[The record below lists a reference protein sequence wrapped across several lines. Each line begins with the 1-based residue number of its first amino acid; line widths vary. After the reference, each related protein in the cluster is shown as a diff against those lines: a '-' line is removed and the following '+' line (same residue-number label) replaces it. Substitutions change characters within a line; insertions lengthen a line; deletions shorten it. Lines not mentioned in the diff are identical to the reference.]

1 MSSAHQQIFIK
12 GLTLTEINGQ
22 GFAVNQ
28 DLYDANGNKLDSV
41 QLTGVDN
48 NGDPHFAYTQTLVML
63 PKYNDY
69 MFTALC
75 TGCSVTA
82 ILEHSPDGI
91 HWCDCALA
99 DGNTCTFKCDVTISR
114 CTAKIVDV
122 PLLQYVRVRLE
133 EIPAETIDCSI
144 MITHTMNY

>member
-12 GLTLTEINGQ
+12 DLTLTEINGE
-22 GFAVNQ
+22 GFAENQ

-41 QLTGVDN
+41 QLTSTDSQGN
-48 NGDPHFAYTQTLVML
+48 PNFAYTQTLVML

-69 MFTALC
+69 IFTALC

-91 HWCDCALA
+91 NWCDCALS
-99 DGNTCTFKCDVTISR
+99 DGNSCEVLCQPLTSECTV
-114 CTAKIVDV
+114 KIVDV
-122 PLLQYVRVRLE
+122 PLLQYVRVKIQQAANITLNC
-133 EIPAETIDCSI
+133 TI
-144 MITHTMNY
+144 MLTHTMNY